1 MSYNLPYAFNLDIK
15 SFYNANQAKKTL
27 LQYFGGRDNIT
38 NMTITNT
45 NRTFT
50 DDVDTIFYECRFT
63 SSLTAQIVF
72 YMHIV
77 NTATLPFGI
86 MLLSTILVLISLYNS
101 KNRMLKYNF
110 QTARRRSFVTARD
123 VRFSFT
129 SIMLNLLFLVFNLP
143 LAVSYFTSYDF
154 SKPDP
159 YRTRT
164 FAIVT
169 DIYFS
174 SFATPLLI
182 YLASNTIF
190 CQEFLAMV
198 KSWFGKKDSVVKV
211 FHTRSS

>member
-1 MSYNLPYAFNLDIK
+1 MSYNLPYAINLDIK
-15 SFYNANQAKKTL
+15 SFYNANEAKKAL
-27 LQYFGGRDNIT
+27 LQLFDDRDNIT
-38 NMTITNT
+38 NRTLTTTNYT
-45 NRTFT
+45 TFT
-50 DDVDTIFYECRFT
+50 EHMDTDIFYECRFANP
-63 SSLTAQIVF
+63 LTAHIVL

-77 NTATLPFGI
+77 NTATLPFGL

-110 QTARRRSFVTARD
+110 QTARRRSYVTARD

-129 SIMLNLLFLVFNLP
+129 SIMLNILFLVFNLP

-159 YRTRT
+159 FRTRT

-198 KSWFGKKDSVVKV
+198 KGLCGKDGVVKV
-211 FHTRSS
+211 FSS

>member
-1 MSYNLPYAFNLDIK
+1 MSYNLPYAINLDIK
-15 SFYNANQAKKTL
+15 SFYNANEAKKAL
-27 LQYFGGRDNIT
+27 LQLFDDRDSIT
-38 NMTITNT
+38 NMTLTTNNHT
-45 NRTFT
+45 TFT
-50 DDVDTIFYECRFT
+50 ETDIFYECRFT
-63 SSLTAQIVF
+63 NSLTAHIVL

-77 NTATLPFGI
+77 NTATLPFGL

-110 QTARRRSFVTARD
+110 QTARRRSVVTARD

-129 SIMLNLLFLVFNLP
+129 SIMLNILFLVFNLP

-159 YRTRT
+159 YRTQT

-198 KSWFGKKDSVVKV
+198 KGLCGKDCVVKV